1 MKKEKQTWGGSR
13 EGAGRPKKDPTRTIS
28 TRVKVKHFKELKV
41 VIKDSVKD
49 WRDKNDR

>member
-1 MKKEKQTWGGSR
+1 MKVRKKGSGGAR
-13 EGAGRPKKDPTRTIS
+13 EGAGRPKKDPTRTVS